1 MRKLVKLL
9 FFLVLIAIITS
20 CGEKPEDQKNI
31 ADLQQKIEQLTKK
44 VGELEKENA
53 ALKEKIIKLTQP
65 LAEKE
70 AAPIKLTFSIFFPPT
85 HGQTKAA
92 MDWAKE
98 IETLTDNK
106 VQITVFPGGTLTKA
120 PQCYSGVVNGISDLG
135 FSLFAYTRGRFPV
148 MAAVDLPMG
157 YPDGKTASKVAQ
169 EFAKAFKPE
178 ELNDIKVLYLHAHGP
193 GLLHTK
199 KPVRK
204 LEDLK
209 GMKIRAT
216 GLSAKV
222 VQALGGVPVA
232 MPQGSTY
239 ESLKKGVVEGTF
251 GPMEVLKG
259 WKQAEVIKYTTEC
272 YSIGYTTT
280 FFVVMNLDKWK
291 ALPADVQKVFET
303 VSEKYV
309 GVHGKVWDSTDEEG
323 RKYTQSLGNEII
335 ALSDEES
342 ARWRKAVEPVINDY
356 ITKTP
361 NGDTYVK
368 KIRELMAQ

>member
-1 MRKLVKLL
+1 MKKKFVS
-9 FFLVLIAIITS
+9 FLVATL
-20 CGEKPEDQKNI
+20 C
-31 ADLQQKIEQLTKK
+31 
-44 VGELEKENA
+44 V
-53 ALKEKIIKLTQP
+53 ALFSTGVSAVET
-65 LAEKE
+65 
-70 AAPIKLTFSIFFPPT
+70 APIKLTFSIFFPPT

-92 MDWAKE
+92 MDWAEE

-106 VQITVFPGGTLTKA
+106 VQITVFPGGTLTPA

-157 YPDGKTASKVAQ
+157 YTNGKVASKVAQ
-169 EFAKAFKPE
+169 NFAKAFNPE
-178 ELNDIKVLYLHAHGP
+178 ELNDVKILYLHAHGP

-222 VQALGGVPVA
+222 VEALGGVPVA
-232 MPQGSTY
+232 MPQGDTY
-239 ESLKKGVVEGTF
+239 ESLKKGIVEGTF
-251 GPMEVLKG
+251 GPIEVLKG
-259 WKQAEVIKYTTEC
+259 WKQAEVIKFTTEC
-272 YSIGYTTT
+272 YSVGYTTT
-280 FFVVMNLDKWK
+280 FFVAMNLDKWNS
-291 ALPADVQKVFET
+291 LPADVQKVFET

-309 GVHGKVWDSTDEEG
+309 AIHGKVWDATDEEG

-335 ALSDEES
+335 PLSDEES
-342 ARWRKAVEPVINDY
+342 ARWRNAVEPVINDY
-356 ITKTP
+356 ITNTP
-361 NGDTYVK
+361 NGDACVK
-368 KIRELMAQ
+368 KIKELMCQ